1 MVSQPRPN
9 IHTQS
14 MFEFGLG
21 TALGEK
27 MRLVAARVQNYRS
40 VLDTG
45 WFDIDPKTI
54 LVGPNEAGKTAV
66 LEALQRINSPEDVP
80 GFDPLRDYP
89 RKLYNKDIQSGRIDP
104 TRIPVASVKFR
115 LDDDDLAMLPDGF
128 EDASYVYTRYL
139 ANNASH
145 SVEGGPKPQ
154 LFTEEVRKDLQRMA
168 KHVYN
173 QTSDQNP
180 EDDSA
185 PGAALEQLVAD
196 WTVDKSAITDD
207 KATALRNWL
216 EEIAEHVDEDNT
228 TEDNRHTRLLG
239 YTRIPQQRD
248 GALKTLNSRIPLFVY
263 YNNYFRVRPNL
274 HLDHFATRIEQNLL
288 DDDRY
293 DFGNQCLL
301 KLLGFTPRELAE
313 LGRAPAPA
321 DDPEAF
327 EKYRKPLD
335 ERNIKLNAASVRLT
349 DEIRSVWNPD
359 PSRGEA
365 NTLRIHADGQYL
377 KVAVEDALGVEIEL
391 DQRSEGFQWLVSF
404 FVVFFA
410 EASDSN
416 ANAILLLDEPGLSLH
431 GLKQRDFRETISRLA
446 EQNQTLFT
454 THSPFLVGPDELD
467 QVRVVEMIDRDTG
480 TKVHTNVT
488 AGDPAALLPL
498 QEALGYDLAQSL
510 FTQQRN
516 LVLEGL
522 TDYWYV
528 DGTAQLLRDAG
539 VADLNDKIALI
550 PANNAGKVVYFATIL
565 HANKLKVAALL
576 DSDSAGESAAT
587 QDTLIHT
594 LGNKNILRTRD
605 VSAAPVSKPEIEDLL
620 RETLIQ
626 VAKNDFG
633 WDVADTASGQPNR
646 PIVDIFADEIQE
658 FSKYRLAKAYLRW
671 TRGHAANDLAD
682 EERTAWTDLI
692 TAINKALK

>member
-1 MVSQPRPN
+1 
-9 IHTQS
+9 
-14 MFEFGLG
+14 
-21 TALGEK
+21 
-27 MRLVAARVQNYRS
+27 MRMVAARVQNYRS

-45 WFDIDPKTI
+45 WFEIEDGKTI

-66 LEALQRINSPEDVP
+66 LEALQRVRAPEGVP

-89 RKLYNKDIQSGRIDP
+89 RRLYNKDIQSGRLDP
-104 TRIPVASVKFR
+104 DTIPVASVRFR
-115 LDDDDLAMLPDGF
+115 LEGEDLDELPAGF
-128 EDASYVYTRYL
+128 EGATYVYTRYL
-139 ANNASH
+139 GNNAKH
-145 SVEGGPKPQ
+145 HIDDGPEPQ
-154 LFTEEVRKDLQRMA
+154 LFTEAVRKDLQRMA
-168 KHVYN
+168 KHVDKE
-173 QTSDQNP
+173 TSAGRP
-180 EDDSA
+180 EDTPA
-185 PGAALEQLVAD
+185 PSAALEDLMSS
-196 WTVDKSAITDD
+196 WTVGKTTLTGDKTVE
-207 KATALRNWL
+207 LRDWL
-216 EEIAEHVDEDNT
+216 DEVAPHVDESST

-239 YTRIPQQRD
+239 YTRVPQQRD
-248 GALKTLNSRIPLFVY
+248 AALKALSSRMPLFVY

-274 HLDHFATRIEQNLL
+274 HLDHFAKRVEQNLL

-301 KLLGFTPRELAE
+301 KLLGFTARELAD
-313 LGRAPAPA
+313 LGRAPDPS

-327 EKYRKPLD
+327 EQYRKPLD
-335 ERNIKLNAASVRLT
+335 ERDIKLNAASVRLT
-349 DEIRSVWNPD
+349 EEIRSVWNPD
-359 PSRGEA
+359 PDRDEA
-365 NTLRIHADGQYL
+365 STLRIHADGQYL

-404 FVVFFA
+404 FTVFFA
-410 EASDSN
+410 EASDAN

-446 EQNQTLFT
+446 EHNQTLYT

-467 QVRVVEMIDRDTG
+467 RVRVVEMTDRDTG

-516 LVLEGL
+516 LILEGL
-522 TDYWYV
+522 TDYWYL
-528 DGTAQLLRDAG
+528 DATSQMLRDAG
-539 VADLNDKIALI
+539 TVKLNEKIALI

-576 DSDSAGESAAT
+576 DSDSAGEAAAS
-587 QDTLIHT
+587 QDTLVHS

-605 VSAAPVSKPEIEDLL
+605 VAPGSVSKPEVEDLL
-620 RETLIQ
+620 RHTLVQI
-626 VAKNDFG
+626 ALDEFG
-633 WDVADTASGQPNR
+633 WDIADKASTQPNR
-646 PIVDIFADEIQE
+646 PIADIFEDDIGD

-671 TRGHAANDLAD
+671 TRSHSADDLAE
-682 EERTAWTDLI
+682 EERTAWTALI
-692 TAINKALK
+692 TAINQALK